1 MEGVSAVG
9 EADSLDLVD
18 LHHNVRLFIGGVQ
31 KGVVNLR
38 EYDVG
43 RIVTEDSVV
52 YSWRGDSSIQSIRT
66 EGDIWNLS
74 QVAFVGDG
82 PPAAIV
88 A

>member
-1 MEGVSAVG
+1 M
-9 EADSLDLVD
+9 DLVD

-52 YSWRGDSSIQSIRT
+52 YSWRGDSSAQAIRT

>member
-1 MEGVSAVG
+1 M
-9 EADSLDLVD
+9 VD
-18 LHHNVRLFIGGVQ
+18 LHHNVRLFIGCVEE
-31 KGVVNLR
+31 GVVNLR
-38 EYDVG
+38 EYDMG
-43 RIVTEDSVV
+43 RIVTEDSFV
-52 YSWRGDSSIQSIRT
+52 YGWRGDSSAQSSRT